1 MPEGSKFQSK
11 AIPSAIDQALEN
23 LRSAMQAALADEQRR
38 DQLTGLPNDQAL
50 TAWIQDQIDA
60 GEGFWIAFIEIDRFK
75 GINDKFGYEDADL
88 LLIRLADQLRRAAA
102 DFFVHA
108 PTPFRAHGDE
118 FYLAG
123 VLPQGSPEQVSKEYA
138 CVADRLNQILGNIGS
153 IRIGVH
159 EKSDPISCTVSIGWL
174 VSDDLQENLTARRV
188 RNSLELAMSRAKVR
202 RNTSERFHSDH
213 CRLETLDGRAD
224 CGACGSKYS
233 LTIKVE
239 LASEAD
245 LFCPHC
251 GEKGTRPYSLRVA
264 NQIVVTGV

>member
-1 MPEGSKFQSK
+1 MPEEIKVLRK
-11 AIPSAIDQALEN
+11 AIPSSIDQALED
-23 LRSAMQAALADEQRR
+23 LRTVMQAALADEQRR
-38 DQLTGLPNDQAL
+38 DQLTGLPNDHAL

-75 GINDKFGYEDADL
+75 SINDKFGYDDADL

-123 VLPQGSPEQVSKEYA
+123 ILPQGSTEQLQNEYA
-138 CVADRLNQILGNIGS
+138 CIAERLNQILGNIGA

-159 EKSDPISCTVSIGWL
+159 EKSDPITCTVSIGWL
-174 VSDDLQENLTARRV
+174 VSDDLQDNLTARRV
-188 RNSLELAMSRAKVR
+188 RNSLELAMSRAKVQ
-202 RNTSERFHSDH
+202 RNTSERFLPEL
-213 CRLETLDGRAD
+213 CRVETLDGRSD
-224 CGACGSKYS
+224 CGVCGSKYS
-233 LTIKVE
+233 VTIKVD

-251 GEKGTRPYSLRVA
+251 GEKGTRPYSLRAA